1 MRRTWGILVA
11 DWRKVGD
18 EKRFKKEAGSCWGE
32 NEAPVKGLSSDK
44 EIFYE
49 QKAERVTGPY
59 LRPP

>member
-1 MRRTWGILVA
+1 MV
-11 DWRKVGD
+11 DWRKTGN

-49 QKAERVTGPY
+49 
-59 LRPP
+59 